1 MTLSALRLSPLC
13 LAALLASA
21 SAIHATATAAEAAKP
36 DSVEPG
42 EGSLPEVRVKGTR
55 TQADRLITQTRSATV
70 GKSPVSVN
78 ETPFSMEVI
87 DVSQIRETGARSV
100 EDALAYSAGVQA
112 GRYGFD
118 TRGDWAAIRGLS
130 PAAYID
136 GLRGIYGFY
145 NNVRPDLYTL
155 ERVEVLK
162 GPSSVLYG
170 QAELGGIVNAVSK
183 LPKAKQHREIEAQI
197 GSHNRKQVAADLTG
211 PLSDDGQWLYRLVA
225 LKRDSDTQVDH
236 VSDDALVLMPSVTW
250 QPKAGTSITA
260 LFTHQQYKGQ
270 VSSQFLPSKGTIAP
284 APRGQLSSSTF
295 VGEPGWDR
303 YDTRKN
309 ELTLLVN
316 QRLSDSWRASATLR
330 KTHSAS
336 ITREHW
342 ATVGA
347 VPDDAGNITRT
358 IYTADRKTEVSA
370 ADARLEGEWA
380 LGPTRHQIGLGI
392 DHQHAF
398 WQEYNYSYGSGTGIN
413 LYNPVYGSVNTA
425 ALTWSDRPDSKL
437 IQTGLYA
444 TDHITWGP
452 WVASAAL
459 RRDNAR
465 NITVATTGREA
476 VVRNEATTGRVGLM
490 YKFPIGVSPYV
501 SYSEAFVPNLGT
513 DGTSSASYL
522 RPTEGEQQEAGLKF
536 LSESGDTSLNVAWF
550 DIKERNRVAN
560 ATTPG
565 GLEQVGATTRGW
577 ELELRQRLGAIE
589 LSANYTDMDAVN
601 AQTGLRLSSV
611 AQRMASTWAQ
621 YRLPGGWRVGGG
633 VRHTGSVT
641 GAAGQPVLPTVNLV
655 DAMVGYATGQWDFRF
670 DVRNLADKTY
680 LAWCRAQNQDCGYG
694 ARLNAALTARY
705 TF

>member
-1 MTLSALRLSPLC
+1 MTFPAIRLSPLC
-13 LAALLASA
+13 LAALLASSVPLNA
-21 SAIHATATAAEAAKP
+21 VAADPVPPESLGAGEA
-36 DSVEPG
+36 G
-42 EGSLPEVRVKGTR
+42 LPEVSVRGSR
-55 TQADRLITQTRSATV
+55 AQANPLITQTRSATV

-87 DVSQIRETGARSV
+87 DVSQARETGARSI
-100 EDALAYSAGVQA
+100 EDALGYSAGVQA

-136 GLRGIYGFY
+136 GLRGLYGFY

-155 ERVEVLK
+155 DRVEVLK

-183 LPKAKQHREIEAQI
+183 LPQAKQRREIEAQI

-211 PLSDDGQWLYRLVA
+211 PLSTDGQWLYRLVA

-250 QPKAGTSITA
+250 RPNPGTRVTA

-270 VSSQFLPSKGTIAP
+270 VSSQFLPSKGTLDDAP
-284 APRGQLSSSTF
+284 LGQLPSSTF

-316 QRLSDSWRASATLR
+316 QRLSDSWRVNATLR

-347 VPDDAGNITRT
+347 IPDDAGNITRT

-370 ADARLEGEWA
+370 ADVRLEGQWD
-380 LGPTRHQIGLGI
+380 LGPMRHQIGLGI

-398 WQEYNYSYGSGTGIN
+398 WEEYNYSYGSGTGIN

-465 NITVATTGREA
+465 NITVAVSGREA
-476 VVRNEATTGRVGLM
+476 VVRNEATTGRLGLM
-490 YKFPIGVSPYV
+490 YKLPMGVSPFV

-522 RPTEGEQQEAGLKF
+522 KPTEGEQREAGLKF
-536 LSESGDTSLNVAWF
+536 LSDSGDTSLNVAWF

-560 ATTPG
+560 SATPG

-577 ELELRQRLGAIE
+577 EVELRQRLGALE

-611 AQRMASTWAQ
+611 AERLASTWAQ
-621 YRLPGGWRVGGG
+621 YRLPGGWRVGAGL
-633 VRHTGSVT
+633 RHTGSVT
-641 GAAGQPVLPTVNLV
+641 GAAGKPVLPTVTLV
-655 DAMVGYATGQWDFRF
+655 DAMVGYATGPWDFRF

-705 TF
+705 NF

>member
-1 MTLSALRLSPLC
+1 MTTYGFRLSPLC
-13 LAALLASA
+13 LAALLVSA
-21 SAIHATATAAEAAKP
+21 PVFHAVAAEATQP
-36 DSVEPG
+36 EPVELG
-42 EGSLPEVRVKGTR
+42 EGSLPVVSVKGTR
-55 TQADRLITQTRSATV
+55 VQADRLITQTRSATV

-87 DVSQIRETGARSV
+87 EVSQVRETGARSV
-100 EDALAYSAGVQA
+100 EDALTYSSGVQA

-130 PAAYID
+130 PASYID

-145 NNVRPDLYTL
+145 NNVRPDIYTL

-170 QAELGGIVNAVSK
+170 QAELGGIVNVVSK
-183 LPKAKQHREIEAQI
+183 LPKAKQHREVEVQI
-197 GSHNRKQVAADLTG
+197 GSYHRKQVAADLTG
-211 PLSDDGQWLYRLVA
+211 PLSADGQWLYRLVA

-236 VSDDALVLMPSVTW
+236 VSDNALVLMPSLTW
-250 QPKAGTSITA
+250 QPKPGTSVTA

-284 APRGQLSSSTF
+284 APLGQLASSTF

-309 ELTLLVN
+309 ELTLLAN
-316 QRLSDSWRASATLR
+316 QQLSDNWRASATLR
-330 KTHSAS
+330 KTRSAS
-336 ITREHW
+336 VTREHW

-347 VPDDAGNITRT
+347 VPDDAGNITRN

-370 ADARLEGEWA
+370 ADVRLEGQWA
-380 LGPTRHQIGLGI
+380 LGPTHHQIGLGI

-398 WQEYNYSYGSGTGIN
+398 WEEYNYSYGSGTGIN
-413 LYNPVYGSVNTA
+413 LYNPVYGSVNTS
-425 ALTWSDRPDSKL
+425 ALTWSDRPDNKL

-444 TDHITWGP
+444 TDHITWGQ

-459 RRDNAR
+459 RRDKAR

-476 VVRNEATTGRVGLM
+476 VVRNEATTGRLGLM
-490 YKFPIGVSPYV
+490 YRLPIGVSPYV

-522 RPTEGEQQEAGLKF
+522 KPTEGEQKEAGLKF
-536 LSESGDTSLNVAWF
+536 LSDSGQTSINVAWF

-577 ELELRQRLGAIE
+577 ELELRQRLGALE

-601 AQTGLRLSSV
+601 DQTGLRLSSV
-611 AQRMASTWAQ
+611 AQRLASTWAQ

-641 GAAGQPVLPTVNLV
+641 GAAGQPLLPTVTLV
-655 DAMVGYATGQWDFRF
+655 DAMVGYVTGPWDFRL

-680 LAWCRAQNQDCGYG
+680 LAWCRGLNQDCGYG

>member
-21 SAIHATATAAEAAKP
+21 SAIHAPATAAEAAKP

-211 PLSDDGQWLYRLVA
+211 PLSVDGQWLYRLVA

-316 QRLSDSWRASATLR
+316 QRLSDS
-330 KTHSAS
+330 
-336 ITREHW
+336 
-342 ATVGA
+342 
-347 VPDDAGNITRT
+347 
-358 IYTADRKTEVSA
+358 
-370 ADARLEGEWA
+370 
-380 LGPTRHQIGLGI
+380 
-392 DHQHAF
+392 
-398 WQEYNYSYGSGTGIN
+398 
-413 LYNPVYGSVNTA
+413 
-425 ALTWSDRPDSKL
+425 
-437 IQTGLYA
+437 
-444 TDHITWGP
+444 
-452 WVASAAL
+452 
-459 RRDNAR
+459 
-465 NITVATTGREA
+465 
-476 VVRNEATTGRVGLM
+476 
-490 YKFPIGVSPYV
+490 
-501 SYSEAFVPNLGT
+501 
-513 DGTSSASYL
+513 
-522 RPTEGEQQEAGLKF
+522 
-536 LSESGDTSLNVAWF
+536 
-550 DIKERNRVAN
+550 
-560 ATTPG
+560 
-565 GLEQVGATTRGW
+565 
-577 ELELRQRLGAIE
+577 
-589 LSANYTDMDAVN
+589 
-601 AQTGLRLSSV
+601 
-611 AQRMASTWAQ
+611 
-621 YRLPGGWRVGGG
+621 
-633 VRHTGSVT
+633 
-641 GAAGQPVLPTVNLV
+641 
-655 DAMVGYATGQWDFRF
+655 
-670 DVRNLADKTY
+670 
-680 LAWCRAQNQDCGYG
+680 
-694 ARLNAALTARY
+694 
-705 TF
+705 